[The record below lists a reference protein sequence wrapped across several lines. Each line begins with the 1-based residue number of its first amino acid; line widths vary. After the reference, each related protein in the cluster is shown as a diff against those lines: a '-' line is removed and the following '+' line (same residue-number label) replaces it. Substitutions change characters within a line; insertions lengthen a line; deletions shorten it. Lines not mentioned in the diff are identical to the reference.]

1 MRTRAFTL
9 VELLVAIGVS
19 VLLVTLSL
27 TITVNLLKSWNQSQ
41 GALAT
46 NASARRAFE
55 QLELDLASLFQRAD
69 GQVWLAATV
78 QRDQTGFGDAFAH
91 ESDPEK
97 TDKAA
102 WGAPGEGKP
111 RAAADSHRIVAT
123 PAGTDLDS
131 SRFGHAGVWLRFF
144 STRGSPDDG
153 GDGLH
158 VVSYQII
165 RRTLKKTSATPGYHL
180 CRGHGKAWA
189 DADDPKDL
197 GPGGYDL
204 FAPGYNAYRDVNGAL
219 KVPGHRATD
228 RKKLVADGVIDFGVR
243 ILAPDTTGLFVEVF
257 PVNRL
262 AGSSSAPA
270 ALPYTVALTSSAGRL
285 PPDTPA
291 ANPYR
296 DQIGPPGR
304 IAYVFPGKLRFEL
317 MLRILTPEG
326 LRLVQAYEEDPS
338 RFPGRD
344 WWEIAEAHSRVYR
357 RGISNLSPGI

>member
-19 VLLVTLSL
+19 MLLVTLSL
-27 TITVNLLKSWNQSQ
+27 TITINLLNSWNQAQ
-41 GALAT
+41 GVLAT
-46 NASARRAFE
+46 NASARSAFE
-55 QLELDLASLFQRAD
+55 QLELDLAALFQRAD

-78 QRDQTGFGDAFAH
+78 QRDQAGFGDAFAH
-91 ESDPEK
+91 ETDPGK
-97 TDKAA
+97 SDKAA

-111 RAAADSHRIVAT
+111 RTAAEPATHRIVAG
-123 PAGTDLDS
+123 PAGTDLEA

-144 STRGSPDDG
+144 STRGSPDES
-153 GDGLH
+153 GDGVH

-165 RRTLKKTSATPGYHL
+165 RRTLKKASSTPGYHF
-180 CRGHGKAWA
+180 CRGHSKAWA
-189 DADDPKDL
+189 DAGDPKDL

-204 FAPGYNAYRDVNGAL
+204 FAPGYNAYRGAL

-228 RKKLVADGVIDFGVR
+228 RKRIVADGVIDFGVR
-243 ILAPDTTGLFVEVF
+243 ILAPDSTGRHVEVF

-262 AGSSSAPA
+262 AGATSAPTS
-270 ALPYTVALTSSAGRL
+270 LPYTLALTSTPGRL

-296 DQIGPPGR
+296 DQLGPPAQISYAPPGR
-304 IAYVFPGKLRFEL
+304 LRFEL

-326 LRLVQAYEEDPS
+326 LRLLQAFEENPG
-338 RFPGRD
+338 RFAGRD

-357 RGISNLSPGI
+357 RSVSTLSSGI